1 VDRLLN
7 EGKLSLIVD
16 LDQTLIHAT
25 VGPAI
30 DEWINSQGGMPHV
43 INECLFI
50 HGSLALFGLF
60 VLLRT
65 QYDLTTYMLPSSVE

>member
-1 VDRLLN
+1 MGRLLN

-30 DEWINSQGGMPHV
+30 DEWINSQGGMPQV
-43 INECLFI
+43 RTNPSF
-50 HGSLALFGLF
+50 ALFLAC
-60 VLLRT
+60 
-65 QYDLTTYMLPSSVE
+65 QYSL

>member
-1 VDRLLN
+1 LN

-30 DEWINSQGGMPHV
+30 DEWINSQGGMPQV
-43 INECLFI
+43 SDKSIAKSDFI
-50 HGSLALFGLF
+50 
-60 VLLRT
+60 
-65 QYDLTTYMLPSSVE
+65 QIMLWD

>member
-1 VDRLLN
+1 MGRLLN

-30 DEWINSQGGMPHV
+30 DEWINSQGGMPQVSDESFIIHV
-43 INECLFI
+43 FLVCQY
-50 HGSLALFGLF
+50 SL
-60 VLLRT
+60 
-65 QYDLTTYMLPSSVE
+65 